1 MKRPGAGRPG
11 GNPKFKGNS
20 NPGLNNEKM
29 KTHPIWPGIERD
41 KAITIRTPE
50 IVYKGLS
57 KQEGGKT
64 RVPDWIKKAS
74 EALLWGLFLENQKA
88 KPEEIYNPEQGFLIE
103 EDAIAPPGS
112 STVEKILVR
121 KKGKKLTIIVDLE

>member
-1 MKRPGAGRPG
+1 MYRGISYQDGKRRQ
-11 GNPKFKGNS
+11 
-20 NPGLNNEKM
+20 
-29 KTHPIWPGIERD
+29 I
-41 KAITIRTPE
+41 
-50 IVYKGLS
+50 
-57 KQEGGKT
+57 
-64 RVPDWIKKAS
+64 PDWIKKAS
-74 EALLWGLFLENQKA
+74 QAFFWGLFLENQKT

>member
-20 NPGLNNEKM
+20 NPGPNNEKM
-29 KTHPIWPGIERD
+29 KIHPIWPGEKND
-41 KAITIRTPE
+41 KGVTINIPST
-50 IVYKGLS
+50 VYQGIS
-57 KQEGGKT
+57 YQDGK
-64 RVPDWIKKAS
+64 RRQIPDWIKKAS
-74 EALLWGLFLENQKA
+74 QAFLWGLFLENQKT